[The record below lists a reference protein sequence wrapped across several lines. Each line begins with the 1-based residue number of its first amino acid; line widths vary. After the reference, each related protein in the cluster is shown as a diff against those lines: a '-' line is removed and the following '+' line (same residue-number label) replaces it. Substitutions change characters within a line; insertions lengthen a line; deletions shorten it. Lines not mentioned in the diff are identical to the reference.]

1 MDRHDPILVS
11 TINAF
16 ERSWGAPVQALGT
29 PEEASGPPLGWG
41 QALVE
46 PRKVLGRGQGGSRT
60 DPEGPWDSSGK
71 VQSGLWSAKG
81 GLLVAPDGAWA
92 GLGCSKACS
101 GTLQGCNMKTH
112 DGS

>member
-16 ERSWGAPVQALGT
+16 EGSWGAPVQALGT

-41 QALVE
+41 GGLME

-60 DPEGPWDSSGK
+60 DPEGLRDFSGK
-71 VQSGLWSAKG
+71 VQSATLERQG
-81 GLLVAPDGAWA
+81 GS
-92 GLGCSKACS
+92 LGRS
-101 GTLQGCNMKTH
+101 
-112 DGS
+112 

>member
-1 MDRHDPILVS
+1 MDRHEHILVS

-16 ERSWGAPVQALGT
+16 EGSWGAPVQALGT

-41 QALVE
+41 GGLVE
-46 PRKVLGRGQGGSRT
+46 LRKVLRRGQGGSRT

-71 VQSGLWSAKG
+71 VQSGLWSAQG

-92 GLGCSKACS
+92 GLGCSK
-101 GTLQGCNMKTH
+101 GCCRVLRDAPGMQYEHT
-112 DGS
+112 